1 MPDRP
6 HQDHGHRPA
15 PRSRGEPR
23 ASRSAR
29 WCGRVAKRPGN
40 SLKSEAETHVQ
51 PGNSTPGIFPNR
63 NATVSTRMQ
72 AQRYLRCPNTGE
84 RMHKTRPAPAGDSG
98 LRTPDSK
105 PRLGEA
111 ATLRQGRGAREDT
124 RGVDEAGRER
134 PERERFHSSEKFRA
148 GRFVET
154 WSAVVAA

>member
-1 MPDRP
+1 MPLTTSEKNHCVPDRP

-63 NATVSTRMQ
+63 NANVSTRMQ

-84 RMHKTRPAPAGDSG
+84 RMHKTRHARAGDSG
-98 LRTPDSK
+98 LRTPS
-105 PRLGEA
+105 
-111 ATLRQGRGAREDT
+111 RG
-124 RGVDEAGRER
+124 
-134 PERERFHSSEKFRA
+134 SEKRRRCGRDAEPARTPAEWTRPGAKGRSASDSVRLRRSEQA
-148 GRFVET
+148 G
-154 WSAVVAA
+154 S

>member
-51 PGNSTPGIFPNR
+51 PGNSTPGILPNR
-63 NATVSTRMQ
+63 NTTVSTRTQ
-72 AQRYLRCPNTGE
+72 AQRYLRCPQANGCTK
-84 RMHKTRPAPAGDSG
+84 RSARAGDSG
-98 LRTPDSK
+98 LRTPDSE

-134 PERERFHSSEKFRA
+134 PERERFRSSETFRA

-154 WSAVVAA
+154 RRSTVAA